1 MSQIHCNEKIDF
13 NKAINDEDITK
24 ICMKAASSFSN
35 CLSPEEIKNCI
46 HSAIWS
52 ASLNFK
58 PEKNTKFTTYLYRGV
73 VHECLKCKKMSAKK
87 ISCVPVNNNL
97 LSGSFNNFSKID
109 LIDEIKVCSEP
120 DILIDRFFYNFT
132 LNEMAKKR
140 GVSKETIR
148 FKLRKNL
155 DFLKTRLSKSV

>member
-1 MSQIHCNEKIDF
+1 
-13 NKAINDEDITK
+13 
-24 ICMKAASSFSN
+24 MKAASSFSN

-46 HSAIWS
+46 ESAIWN

-73 VHECLKCKKMSAKK
+73 IHECLKCKKMSNKK
-87 ISCVPVNNNL
+87 INCVPVNNNI
-97 LSGSFNNFSKID
+97 LSGKFNNFNKID
-109 LIDEIKVCSEP
+109 LIDEIRVCSEP
-120 DILIDRFFYNFT
+120 DLLIDRFFYNFT

>member
-1 MSQIHCNEKIDF
+1 
-13 NKAINDEDITK
+13 
-24 ICMKAASSFSN
+24 
-35 CLSPEEIKNCI
+35 
-46 HSAIWS
+46 
-52 ASLNFK
+52 
-58 PEKNTKFTTYLYRGV
+58 
-73 VHECLKCKKMSAKK
+73 MSAKK

-97 LSGSFNNFSKID
+97 LSGSFSNFSKID

-155 DFLKTRLSKSV
+155 DFLKTRLSKGV